1 MYVAQKLISVKSV
14 QIQYRQSQ
22 VVFYHPL
29 NLFLMEHDRLP
40 RWGYQYTERTTPA
53 FHFKTASANQGQ
65 NVLEIVI
72 SSSQHSHQNHPPRT
86 RNPTHRFSTQR
97 HDLTADRGFYLQHG
111 LEEQINNNGSF
122 TRLRHSLSECA
133 TSYHGIT

>member
-1 MYVAQKLISVKSV
+1 MYVAQKLISVKVSDP
-14 QIQYRQSQ
+14 ISPKSGDILSSSQSL
-22 VVFYHPL
+22 P
-29 NLFLMEHDRLP
+29 MEHDRLP

-72 SSSQHSHQNHPPRT
+72 SSTQNSHQNHPPRT

-133 TSYHGIT
+133 T